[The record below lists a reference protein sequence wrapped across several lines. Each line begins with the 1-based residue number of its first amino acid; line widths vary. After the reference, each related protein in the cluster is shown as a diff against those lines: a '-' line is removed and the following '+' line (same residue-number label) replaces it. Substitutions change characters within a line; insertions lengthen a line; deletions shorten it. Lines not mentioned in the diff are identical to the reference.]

1 MKTPILLSLGSNLG
15 DRDSN
20 LRTALEQLEEAGI
33 SVTRRSSL
41 YETEP
46 VDLQE
51 QPNFVNLVCEVKTQ
65 LSPDQLLETCLAVEE
80 KMGRKRRQRWGP
92 RKIDIDLLFYG
103 QEIIDQPQLQ
113 IPHPRLR
120 QRRFVLIPLEEI
132 SSSFRDPKTGKTVTQ
147 LCSLCHDRSW
157 VRRRVK
163 P

>member
-15 DRDSN
+15 DRDAN
-20 LRTALEQLEEAGI
+20 LRTALERLGKVGI

-65 LSPDQLLETCLAVEE
+65 LPPDQLLETCLAVEK
-80 KMGRKRRQRWGP
+80 KMGRERRQRWGP
-92 RKIDIDLLFYG
+92 RKIDIDILFYG
-103 QEIIDQPQLQ
+103 DEIIDQPRLQ
-113 IPHPRLR
+113 IPHPRLS

-132 SSSFRDPKTGKTVTQ
+132 HPSFRDPKTGNTVTQ
-147 LCSLCHDRSW
+147 LCSLCPDRSW
-157 VRRRVK
+157 VRRRVG

>member
-15 DRDSN
+15 DRDGN

-46 VDLQE
+46 VELQT
-51 QPNFVNLVCEVKTQ
+51 QPNFVNMVCEVKTQ
-65 LSPDQLLETCLAVEE
+65 LSPDQLLKTCLAVER
-80 KMGRKRRQRWGP
+80 KMGRKRRQKWGP
-92 RKIDIDLLFYG
+92 RKIDIDILFYG
-103 QEIIDQPQLQ
+103 NKIIDQPQLQ

-132 SSSFRDPKTGKTVTQ
+132 QSSFRDPKTGKTLTQ
-147 LCSLCHDRSW
+147 LSSLCPDRSW
-157 VRRRVK
+157 VRRK
-163 P
+163 T

>member
-33 SVTRRSSL
+33 SVTHRSSL

-65 LSPDQLLETCLAVEE
+65 LSPDQLLETCLAVEQ

-132 SSSFRDPKTGKTVTQ
+132 CSSFRDPKTGKTVTQ
-147 LCSLCHDRSW
+147 LCSLCRDRSW